1 MAGNWLWAAA
11 HLEFAEL
18 IAGKNKEELD
28 VVKEEIHLR
37 QAAASERSR
46 RGAGALQSYRPYRV
60 RQERKGQPQ
69 EADARRP
76 GARRLLQRL
85 QLAGGSMREGAAATW
100 GTVLY
105 LINRPSLKNLRDRN
119 AVASSCL
126 KSSVC
131 SASAA
136 PHVRRRKMLVAAA
149 TQATSRTEEG
159 GNHAENRPEN
169 AQ

>member
-18 IAGKNKEELD
+18 IAGKNEEELD

-100 GTVLY
+100 GDGPV
-105 LINRPSLKNLRDRN
+105 PD
-119 AVASSCL
+119 
-126 KSSVC
+126 KSAQPEELAGQKRGGLQLLEVERLQRLC
-131 SASAA
+131 SAAC
-136 PHVRRRKMLVAAA
+136 
-149 TQATSRTEEG
+149 QEEKDVG
-159 GNHAENRPEN
+159 SSSKAGNVTH
-169 AQ
+169 